1 MKKDKTGRWGETL
14 ARLRLLVS
22 GYSIIENNYRT
33 KGGEIDIIA
42 KDRGELIFI
51 EVKTRRGK
59 DYGPPEEAVDYRKRE
74 KLSQLAMT
82 YIAEK
87 ELFDMPARFD
97 VVAVDLTGIRPEVK
111 IIKDAFE
118 STL

>member
-1 MKKDKTGRWGETL
+1 VKKDKTGRWGETL
-14 ARLRLLVS
+14 ARLKLLIS
-22 GYSIIENNYRT
+22 GYNIIETNYRT

-42 KDRGELIFI
+42 KDHGELIFI
-51 EVKTRRGK
+51 EVKTKRSE
-59 DYGPPEEAVDYRKRE
+59 DYGTPEEAVDYRKRE
-74 KLSQLAMT
+74 KLSQLAT
-82 YIAEK
+82 AYIAEK

-97 VVAVDLTGIRPEVK
+97 VVAVDLTSIRPRIK

>member
-1 MKKDKTGRWGETL
+1 VKRVRTGKWGETL
-14 ARLRLLVS
+14 ARLKLMLS
-22 GYSIIENNYRT
+22 GYRIIETNYRT

-42 KDRGELIFI
+42 KYRDELIFI
-51 EVKTRRGK
+51 EVKTKRGK
-59 DYGPPEEAVDYRKRE
+59 DYGPPEEAVDHRKRD

-82 YIAEK
+82 YISEK
-87 ELFDMPARFD
+87 NLFDMPARFD
-97 VVAVDLTGIRPEVK
+97 VVAVDLTGMRPKVR